1 MTARK
6 KTKATAKAAATTAS
20 ADAKTAAAPPP
31 PHTRD
36 SICLSDSEILAQT
49 RHPGD
54 QFILRLR
61 APEAARTARA
71 GSFAHIQCDADIPL
85 RRPLSI
91 MAADAKAGTLE
102 FLYRPLGPG
111 LRALSRKKPGDRV
124 SVLAPIGNGFAFDP
138 ARPRVVAIGGGV
150 GIPPMLLLAAEL
162 AHDDG
167 FLPLVLMGSEVPFP
181 FDLAAPQPS
190 EAWPDAT
197 TAALARLEALEVPS
211 RLASNA
217 GLPGT
222 YAGFVTDLAKQ
233 ELKRLGP
240 GARSEIALYAC
251 GPEPMLKAAAKLA
264 VELDVPCQIAVE
276 EFMACGIGGCAG
288 CTLQIKTP
296 SGPAMKRVCV
306 DGPVFDSRAVY

>member
-1 MTARK
+1 MTP
-6 KTKATAKAAATTAS
+6 TVTVTMPSTTTAS
-20 ADAKTAAAPPP
+20 AKSTVTTTIAPPA
-31 PHTRD
+31 TRD
-36 SICLSDSEILAQT
+36 SIHLSDSEILAQT

-54 QFILRLR
+54 QFILTLR

-91 MAADAKAGTLE
+91 MAANAKEGSLE

-111 LRALSRKKPGDRV
+111 LRALSRKQPGDRV
-124 SVLAPIGNGFAFDP
+124 SVLAPIGNGFSFDP

-150 GIPPMLLLAAEL
+150 GIPPMVMLAADL
-162 AHDDG
+162 AFDDR

-181 FDLAAPQPS
+181 FELAAPQPS
-190 EAWPDAT
+190 EAWPDAA
-197 TAALARLEALEVPS
+197 TAALARLEKLEVPS

-217 GLPGT
+217 GL
-222 YAGFVTDLAKQ
+222 AGAFAGYVTDLARQ

-240 GARSEIALYAC
+240 GARNEIALYAC
-251 GPEPMLKAAAKLA
+251 GPEPMLAAAAKLA

-276 EFMACGIGGCAG
+276 EFMACGVGGCAG